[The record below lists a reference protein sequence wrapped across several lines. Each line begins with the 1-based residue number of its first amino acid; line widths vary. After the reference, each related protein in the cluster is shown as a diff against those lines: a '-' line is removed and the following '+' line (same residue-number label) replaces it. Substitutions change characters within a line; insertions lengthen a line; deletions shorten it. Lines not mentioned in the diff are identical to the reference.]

1 VKGLNLLDACLDS
14 EGATIPG
21 KSTLIVTS
29 TSTAPDTLKLLLA
42 ILNSAVA
49 FFYLREKYPASS
61 YNEGTTFTKEMIN
74 KLPVPDLTAEDRK
87 ALVELVDRI
96 IAEKLADPT
105 AADTT
110 ALERELDNRICRSY
124 HLTPDEI
131 QRGKLK

>member
-1 VKGLNLLDACLDS
+1 MKGLNLLDACLDS